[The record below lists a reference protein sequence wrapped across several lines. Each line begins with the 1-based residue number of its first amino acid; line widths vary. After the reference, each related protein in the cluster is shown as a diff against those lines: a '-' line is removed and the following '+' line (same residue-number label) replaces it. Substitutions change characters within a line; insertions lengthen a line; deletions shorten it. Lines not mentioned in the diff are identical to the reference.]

1 LGGGVVG
8 GGGGGAGVVLV
19 AGEGG
24 KRAAKL
30 KFPGFTNFYRGKN
43 SGSSTL
49 TRRSSPPGLLYHI
62 AL

>member
-1 LGGGVVG
+1 VWG
-8 GGGGGAGVVLV
+8 

-43 SGSSTL
+43 SG
-49 TRRSSPPGLLYHI
+49 HQDH
-62 AL
+62 